1 MRKSGLS
8 NNGKRELV
16 KSLLVSISIALIIRA
31 TVLYPF
37 TIPTPSM
44 ENTLLVGDYM
54 LANKFVY
61 GLRSPDWIGIPR
73 TKIGF
78 EIPYIQTWGFR
89 NPEQGD
95 LVIFKNPRDVSE
107 NWVKRCIAVSGD
119 TVQIINKKVYVNGML
134 FKASGVQHRDFLLDF
149 DINQKQVYPPS
160 TGNIHNYGPVRI
172 PCPGERIE
180 FTNSNRDTWVT
191 WFQIMIYEGCTIQ
204 VTSKPY
210 PTNLTSGNRDQWI
223 GYINSLSLNH
233 FLVNGKTL
241 VNYEYEIK
249 DRQYFVMGDNRDNSF
264 DSRFFGFLPH
274 RYVIGE
280 PLIVLFSIDKDV
292 PFYRLFHKIR
302 WDRFLKLSGNL

>member
-1 MRKSGLS
+1 MRKSGFS
-8 NNGKRELV
+8 NTGKKELV
-16 KSLLVSISIALIIRA
+16 KSLLVSISIALVIRA
-31 TVLYPF
+31 TVIYPF

-78 EIPYIQTWGFR
+78 EIPYFQTPGLR
-89 NPEQGD
+89 SPGQGD

-134 FKASGVQHRDFLLDF
+134 FKARGVLHRDCLLDSDF
-149 DINQKQVYPPS
+149 TQKQVYPPGA
-160 TGNIHNYGPVRI
+160 GNIHNYGPIRI
-172 PCPGERIE
+172 PRPGERIV
-180 FTNSNRDTWVT
+180 FTKENREKWVT

-204 VTSKPY
+204 VSNKSY
-210 PTNLTSGNRDQWI
+210 PINLTSENRDQWI
-223 GYINSLSLNH
+223 GFINFLPLDH

-241 VNYEYEIK
+241 VDHEYEIN

-264 DSRFFGFLPH
+264 DSRCFGFLPH

-280 PLIVLFSIDKDV
+280 PLIVLFSIDKDM
-292 PFYRLFHKIR
+292 PFYRLCHNIR
-302 WDRFLKLSGNL
+302 WDRFFKLSGNL